1 MSAREFPPAVCVVV
15 TIRIPQPVPL
25 HPLPESDQLRLLEGL
40 DPGTGV
46 SVATT
51 ACVALVCTDDGA
63 LSCSVKLLVIVTLD
77 EFLREGSAALVAVT
91 VTLAGLGRIC
101 GAVYFPLA
109 SIVPQLAGQAAPLS
123 DHRIVASGCPAL
135 VTEA

>member
-1 MSAREFPPAVCVVV
+1 MEFPPAVCVVV
-15 TIRIPQPVPL
+15 TIRTPQSVPL
-25 HPLPESDQLRLLEGL
+25 RPLTESDQLRLLEGL
-40 DPGTGV
+40 DPGMGV

-51 ACVALVCTDDGA
+51 ACVAPVCTEEGA
-63 LSCSVKLLVIVTLD
+63 LSCSVKLLVIVTFA

-109 SIVPQLAGQAAPLS
+109 SIAPQLTGQVAPLR
-123 DHRIVASGCPAL
+123 DH
-135 VTEA
+135 

>member
-1 MSAREFPPAVCVVV
+1 MEFPPAVCVVV

-25 HPLPESDQLRLLEGL
+25 QPLPESDQLRLLEGF

-46 SVATT
+46 NVATT
-51 ACVALVCTDDGA
+51 ACVAPVSCDEGA
-63 LSCSVKLLVIVTLD
+63 LSCSVKLLVIVTFA

-101 GAVYFPLA
+101 GAAYFPLA
-109 SIVPQLAGQAAPLS
+109 SIAPQFVGQVGPLS
-123 DHRIVASGCPAL
+123 DHRTVVSG
-135 VTEA
+135 